1 MLANDIPLGRR
12 WGRRLASLASM
23 PLGCFALLVLGL
35 VAIGEHAHAQS
46 PEEPSDGIWLTSADR
61 SRLLARQDFLL
72 RSAEPVD
79 RTVEVA
85 LERRCQRMDGFGATL
100 TDGSIQAIES
110 LPWADQESLLD
121 ELFLPPPRGLGW
133 NVIRLPV
140 GASDLSDHV
149 YTYNDS
155 DTPDPELKRFDA
167 VIARERVVPLL
178 QRIAKRS
185 PDILWMATPWTAPS
199 WMKDDG
205 QSKGGALRREHYAA
219 YAKYW
224 VMYLRLMESHGIRFA
239 YLTVQNEPE
248 NPHNQPSML
257 MTAAEQ
263 AEFIGEHLG
272 PALQGA
278 EFATRI
284 LAFDH
289 NCDHPEYPMAVLG
302 DRRAGPFT
310 RGSAFHLYAG
320 QPSAM
325 SQVHAKFPDREIHF
339 TEQWVSSDGDF
350 GGDLMWHAENVLIG
364 ATRNWAQ
371 SVLEWNVA
379 ADGQQRPHTD
389 GGCDKCLGAL
399 TIDGGV
405 RRNVAY
411 YILAHGSR
419 FVPPGSQRLETRD
432 LPNGNASM
440 PAVAFL
446 TPQGQLAVILVN
458 PDPHDVH
465 VEIRAGAQTL
475 HAHIPARTLATLVS
489 SLPRAP

>member
-1 MLANDIPLGRR
+1 MLVIDIPLRR
-12 WGRRLASLASM
+12 NRVRRLASLASM
-23 PLGCFALLVLGL
+23 LLGCFALLVLGWL
-35 VAIGEHAHAQS
+35 TIGETAHAQS
-46 PEEPSDGIWLTSADR
+46 PEETSDGIWMTSADR
-61 SRLLARQDFLL
+61 SRLLARQVLPS
-72 RSAEPVD
+72 RPAEPID
-79 RTVEVA
+79 RTIKVEFDG
-85 LERRCQRMDGFGATL
+85 RCQRMRGFGATL
-100 TDGSIQAIES
+100 TDGSIEAIES

-140 GASDLSDHV
+140 GASDLSAHV
-149 YTYNDS
+149 YTYNDTE
-155 DTPDPELKRFDA
+155 TPDSELKRFDPG
-167 VIARERVVPLL
+167 IARDRVVPLL

-185 PDILWMATPWTAPS
+185 PDIVWMATPWTAPS
-199 WMKDDG
+199 WMKDNG

-224 VMYLRLMESHGIRFA
+224 VKYLRFMESQGIRSA

-248 NPHNQPSML
+248 NPHNQPSMV
-257 MTAAEQ
+257 MNAAEQ
-263 AEFIGEHLG
+263 SEFIGEHLG
-272 PALQGA
+272 PALQEAGL
-278 EFATRI
+278 ATQI

-302 DRRAGPFT
+302 DRRAAPFT

-350 GGDLMWHAENVLIG
+350 GGDLMWHAEIVLIG

-419 FVPPGSQRLETRD
+419 FVPPGSIRLETSD
-432 LPNGNASM
+432 LKNRSESM
-440 PAVAFL
+440 QAVAFL
-446 TPQGQLAVILVN
+446 TPQERLVVILVN
-458 PDPHDVH
+458 PDPREANI
-465 VEIRAGAQTL
+465 EIRAGSQTL
-475 HAHIPARTLATLVS
+475 HARIPSRTLATVVG
-489 SLPRAP
+489 SLPTAR